1 MTVSTTTAR
10 VSYAGNG
17 STVTFNVGFY
27 FLADSHLKVTLRAA
41 DGTETVK
48 TLTTD
53 YTVSGAG
60 NPSGGSIT
68 LGTAP
73 ASGVTVVVTRNVPQ
87 TQLVDYQPNDPFPAT
102 THEQALDQLTMEVQ
116 QLQEQ
121 VTRAI
126 KLSTTNTMTSTEFTV
141 GATNRANKVFGFDA
155 NGELVVSQELG
166 TYRGNWASGTA
177 YQQRDII
184 KDTSNSNIYICLTA
198 HTSTGAQPISTNTDS
213 AKWGLIVDAAAAAT
227 SASNAASSASAAATS
242 ATNAATSATNAS
254 SSASSA
260 STSASTAT
268 TQASNASSSASSA
281 STSATN
287 AASSATAAAGSA
299 TSASNS
305 AAAAAAAAASG
316 LYSAVID
323 KSANYTV
330 VAGDAG
336 DLIRVSTGSGAVT
349 ITLPQIS
356 TVSDGFKIA
365 IVKWTGD
372 TNAVTI
378 ARSGSDTINGA
389 TSALISSQ
397 YTQTTF
403 VADFETNQ
411 WFAATSGLGST
422 NVLVDRFSGNAS
434 TTAFTLSGSPG
445 ALNNTYVYVGGVYQ
459 QKNTYTL
466 SGTTLTFS
474 SAPPSGTNNIEVVWT
489 QPLSIGTPSDGTV
502 SPAKVQS
509 GVDFTFNGLTV
520 GKGAGA
526 VSTNTAVGA
535 SALAANTTASNNVSV
550 GYQSG
555 YNTTT
560 GGDNTTIGYQSGN
573 NIQTGAQ
580 NTLLGSQAGGN
591 TSGGYNYNTGVG
603 YRALYNVSSGSNNVT
618 IGNLSMADCT
628 TSSSCVGV
636 GDASLRLL
644 TTGSNNVAVGQ
655 AALRSNTTASSN
667 TAAGYHAGYS
677 NSTGTSNTFLGESSG
692 YGSTGSQNAFVG
704 AASGYSNTGS
714 YNTFVG
720 YLSGYYVTSG
730 AKNSI
735 LGAYNGNQGGIDIRT
750 ANNNIVLSDGDGNP
764 KLAYIDANSAWST
777 GTFPLSTTSPHF
789 DFSGTYG
796 TYGCTYTTGQYPIHN
811 VYSGGA
817 TEKFLQFRW
826 NNSTVGQIT
835 SNGTTTTY
843 ATSSDYRLKDV
854 SGDLTGYKER
864 ITALQPKQGSWKLD
878 GSEFRGFLAH
888 DFALSYPTSVS
899 GAKDA
904 VDEDGNPEY
913 QSMQAGSAEVIA
925 DLVAYIKELE
935 TRLVALENK

>member
-166 TYRGNWASGTA
+166 TYRGNWSSGTA
-177 YQQRDII
+177 YSQRDII

-316 LYSAVID
+316 LYSSVID

-356 TVSDGFKIA
+356 TVTDGFKIA

-422 NVLVDRFSGNAS
+422 NVVVDRFSGNAS

-445 ALNNTYVYVGGVYQ
+445 ALNNTYVFVGGVYQ

-489 QPLSIGTPSDGTV
+489 QPLAIGTPSDDTVSTAKLQTGAVTAAKIASGAAVSNIGYTPVNKAGDTLTGQLRVNKSGNNTTTLTPSAALSFAGRISSDGVTNTQGYIFDGISMGGSGEEYAGIYAYDDGGSAATGVVLFGGTV
-502 SPAKVQS
+502 SAIAK
-509 GVDFTFNGLTV
+509 GVDVDSLGRV
-520 GKGAGA
+520 RKP
-526 VSTNTAVGA
+526 
-535 SALAANTTASNNVSV
+535 NNPAFWAR
-550 GYQSG
+550 G
-555 YNTTT
+555 
-560 GGDNTTIGYQSGN
+560 
-573 NIQTGAQ
+573 
-580 NTLLGSQAGGN
+580 GSQPA
-591 TSGGYNYNTGVG
+591 
-603 YRALYNVSSGSNNVT
+603 SGS
-618 IGNLSMADCT
+618 
-628 TSSSCVGV
+628 
-636 GDASLRLL
+636 
-644 TTGSNNVAVGQ
+644 
-655 AALRSNTTASSN
+655 
-667 TAAGYHAGYS
+667 
-677 NSTGTSNTFLGESSG
+677 
-692 YGSTGSQNAFVG
+692 
-704 AASGYSNTGS
+704 
-714 YNTFVG
+714 
-720 YLSGYYVTSG
+720 TSG
-730 AKNSI
+730 ATWNTSFSSVDFNVGSSYNNTN
-735 LGAYNGNQGGIDIRT
+735 LRFTAPVAGYYWFVVGAYWDTAATASLALFKNGSQVVEAYHYRYGQCTGLIYLN
-750 ANNNIVLSDGDGNP
+750 ANDYVQPGWGASPNT
-764 KLAYIDANSAWST
+764 ST
-777 GTFPLSTTSPHF
+777 GG
-789 DFSGTYG
+789 GTY
-796 TYGCTYTTGQYPIHN
+796 QHF
-811 VYSGGA
+811 GGY
-817 TEKFLQFRW
+817 LL
-826 NNSTVGQIT
+826 G
-835 SNGTTTTY
+835 
-843 ATSSDYRLKDV
+843 
-854 SGDLTGYKER
+854 
-864 ITALQPKQGSWKLD
+864 
-878 GSEFRGFLAH
+878 
-888 DFALSYPTSVS
+888 
-899 GAKDA
+899 
-904 VDEDGNPEY
+904 
-913 QSMQAGSAEVIA
+913 
-925 DLVAYIKELE
+925 
-935 TRLVALENK
+935 